1 MCVCTL
7 GVRVDSWGVWC
18 SPPTSAYIPYTMGG
32 APAFMLRP
40 GGDPAAGR
48 RPSARLYSTERPE
61 ACIPRVVSSASVQQP
76 ADTRTRRMDD
86 VDTGCSARQQQQQ
99 QQQQCCT
106 AVMLPGPCGRFQ
118 AEYTHTSTSTIRCAP
133 QRRNGTKPSGCAS
146 TPAGPE
152 CLHVYRVELDATL
165 TMPASYMHT
174 GRTRSVCNGGA

>member
-106 AVMLPGPCGRFQ
+106 AVMLPGPCGVV
-118 AEYTHTSTSTIRCAP
+118 S
-133 QRRNGTKPSGCAS
+133 RRNTHI
-146 TPAGPE
+146 PAQAQSAVLPREEMGPNPQAARRPR
-152 CLHVYRVELDATL
+152 LARNVYMCIE
-165 TMPASYMHT
+165 
-174 GRTRSVCNGGA
+174 